1 MGERVAELLD
11 VDRDDRGVVTVTLNR
26 PPVNALSVALM
37 GELRD
42 LAEALT
48 SGADNS
54 PGLSP
59 RVLVFRSTVPG
70 VFMAGADL
78 EDVLAHLDDVAPLN
92 ALLRSALDALE
103 RLPFPT
109 IASLGGHALGG
120 GCELALACDFRLMA
134 RGRARIGLPEV
145 ARGLLAAGGGTQRAL
160 RNLGRSRAL
169 DLVMRG
175 RLLDA
180 DEAER
185 IGLITQ
191 AVDGA
196 ELESATEKLVEEF
209 LALPA
214 KALAAAKRVVL
225 QGDDLSLSDGLTL
238 EGAAMKD
245 LVTTSEDAREGIAS
259 FLEKRPA
266 NFTGR

>member
-1 MGERVAELLD
+1 MTLME
-11 VDRDDRGVVTVTLNR
+11 VDRDDRGVVTVTLCR
-26 PPVNALSVALM
+26 PPVNALSLALM
-37 GELRD
+37 EELRD
-42 LAEALT
+42 LAVGLCT
-48 SGADNS
+48 GDDIRSGA
-54 PGLSP
+54 GP
-59 RVLVFRSTVPG
+59 RVLVVRSSAPG

-145 ARGLLAAGGGTQRAL
+145 QRGLLAAGGGTQRAL
-160 RNLGRSRAL
+160 RNLGRARAL
-169 DLVMRG
+169 EFVMRG
-175 RLLDA
+175 RMLDA

-191 AVDGA
+191 AVDEA

-214 KALAAAKRVVL
+214 QALAAAKRVVL
-225 QGDDLSLSDGLTL
+225 EGDDLSLADGLTL
-238 EGAAMKD
+238 EGAAMKN
-245 LVTTSEDAREGIAS
+245 LVTTSEDSREGIAS
-259 FLEKRPA
+259 FLEKRPP

>member
-1 MGERVAELLD
+1 MSELMTVERDE
-11 VDRDDRGVVTVTLNR
+11 RGVVTVTLTR

-37 GELRD
+37 EELRALAAD
-42 LAEALT
+42 LAV
-48 SGADNS
+48 AD
-54 PGLSP
+54 GV
-59 RVLVFRSTVPG
+59 RVLVVRSAAP

-78 EDVLAHLDDVAPLN
+78 HDVLARLEDVSSLN
-92 ALLRSALDALE
+92 ALLRSALDGME

-109 IASLGGHALGG
+109 IASINGHALGG
-120 GCELALACDFRLMA
+120 GCELALACDFRVMA

-145 ARGLLAAGGGTQRAL
+145 QRGLLAAGGGTQRAL
-160 RNLGRSRAL
+160 RSLGRARAL
-169 DLVMRG
+169 DFVMRG

-191 AVDGA
+191 AVDEP
-196 ELESATEKLVEEF
+196 ELESATTKLVEEF

-214 KALAAAKRVVL
+214 MALAAAKRVVL
-225 QGDDLSLSDGLTL
+225 EGDDVSLADGLTL

-245 LVTTSEDAREGIAS
+245 LVTTSQDTREGITS
-259 FLEKRPA
+259 FLEKRPPH
-266 NFTGR
+266 FTGR